1 MSLTTKQEAYKN
13 SIDSVND
20 PLLPRYE
27 QDAAATALRM
37 ETFTCEA
44 CGHVQRSKR
53 TVDPPPPPPT
63 TTQYEDQL
71 AAEAKG
77 AKKSVF
83 RRGEAKAQDFLS
95 KNLPITDLRT
105 FT

>member
-1 MSLTTKQEAYKN
+1 MN
-13 SIDSVND
+13 N

-27 QDAAATALRM
+27 QDAAAAALDM

-44 CGHVQRSKR
+44 CGHVQQARKA
-53 TVDPPPPPPT
+53 VNPPPPPP

-77 AKKSVF
+77 GKKSVL

-95 KNLPITDLRT
+95 RNLPITNLRT
-105 FT
+105 LT